1 MRDARFVWRD
11 LMTTN
16 PEAAKTFYTQ
26 LFGWTLDGAPMPG
39 LPNDTYDM
47 FANRG
52 EVLGGCMPLDP
63 GHGTPPHWISYVEVP
78 DSVDAAVERAAAKG
92 GMVGVPPMDIPGV
105 GRFAVVMDPD
115 GCAFSPFAASPDAPL
130 PDDAEPAAGG
140 VSWNEVFVN
149 DVARGVDFYT
159 TVFGWADDPMDVPGV
174 PEPYHMLKS
183 GETGRA
189 GLMSTQ
195 GGMMPPLWVIHFRTD
210 DLDASTKKATDLG
223 GSTFGPVIAVEGIGR
238 FQWIADPQGAQ
249 FVLSEQ
255 PA

>member
-26 LFGWTLDGAPMPG
+26 LLGWTLDGAPMPG

-92 GMVGVPPMDIPGV
+92 GMVGVPPMD
-105 GRFAVVMDPD
+105 
-115 GCAFSPFAASPDAPL
+115 
-130 PDDAEPAAGG
+130 
-140 VSWNEVFVN
+140 
-149 DVARGVDFYT
+149 
-159 TVFGWADDPMDVPGV
+159 VPGV

-223 GSTFGPVIAVEGIGR
+223 GSTFGPAIAVEGIGR